1 MHVRARRRFVLSS
14 AAILAAGMLPGKAV
28 MAQLAAEHATIRIV
42 VPFSAAGPTDF
53 IARLFA
59 QALSEEL
66 KTTVIV
72 ENKPG
77 ASGNIGTQFV
87 VDGPAEGTMLVH
99 TTAAMQAVNP
109 ILYPDLRFDPA
120 KDLIPVGI
128 TGSLANVLVV
138 HPDSGVKT
146 IEELVEKGKKTELT
160 YATFGPGTSPHIYGE
175 LLRGLTG
182 IKAIP
187 IAYKG
192 SGNAKADMLA
202 GRIDFMFDS
211 MTTAVTT
218 VESGHLLGLAITSQE
233 RSALLPDVPT
243 LKEKGYGR
251 LNLNFWFT
259 LQVSAKT
266 PPEVVQRLRTAV
278 AKAAQNPA
286 YRKGVAER
294 GVDTFTVPADDV
306 ERFVREDTAVW
317 RNAVVEMGIKA
328 E

>member
-1 MHVRARRRFVLSS
+1 MHTRTRRKFILAAVMAS
-14 AAILAAGMLPGKAV
+14 AAIGTPYQAAL
-28 MAQLAAEHATIRIV
+28 AQLAADQPPIRIV

-66 KTTVIV
+66 KATVVV
-72 ENKPG
+72 ENKAG

-87 VDGPAEGTMLVH
+87 VDGPSDGTMLVH

-109 ILYPDLRFDPA
+109 ILYPGQRFDPA
-120 KDLIPVGI
+120 RDLIPIGI

-146 IEELVEKGKKTELT
+146 IEDLIKKGKDTELT

-202 GRIDFMFDS
+202 GRLDFMFDS

-218 VESGHLLGLAITSQE
+218 VEAGQLLGLAITSQE

-243 LKEKGYGR
+243 LKEKGYGKS
-251 LNLNFWFT
+251 NLNFWFVM
-259 LQVSAKT
+259 QASAKT
-266 PPEVVQRLRTAV
+266 PPEVIKRLRTAV
-278 AKAAQNPA
+278 ARAAQNPA
-286 YRKGVAER
+286 YRKGVTER
-294 GVDTFTVPADDV
+294 GVDPFTVAPEDV

-317 RNAVVEMGIKA
+317 RQAVQEMGIKA

>member
-1 MHVRARRRFVLSS
+1 MHTINRRTFLLQAAAASAIGALPVS
-14 AAILAAGMLPGKAV
+14 AAI
-28 MAQLAAEHATIRIV
+28 AQATHPNTMRLI

-59 QALSEEL
+59 QALAEEL
-66 KTTVIV
+66 KTTVVV
-72 ENKPG
+72 ENKAG

-87 VDGPAEGTMLVH
+87 VDAPAEGTMLVH

-109 ILYPDLRFDPA
+109 ILYPDQRFDPA
-120 KDLIPVGI
+120 RDLVPIGI

-138 HPDSGVKT
+138 HPQSGVKSV
-146 IEELVEKGKKTELT
+146 EELIKKGKETELT
-160 YATFGPGTSPHIYGE
+160 FATFGPGTSPHIYGE

-218 VESGHLLGLAITSQE
+218 VESGQLVGLAITSQE
-233 RSALLPDVPT
+233 RSPLLPEVPT
-243 LKEKGYGR
+243 LKEKGFGR
-251 LNLNFWFT
+251 SNLNFWFV
-259 LQVSAKT
+259 LQASAKT
-266 PPEVVQRLRTAV
+266 PPDVVNRLRQAV
-278 AKAAQNPA
+278 ARAVQNPA
-286 YRKGVAER
+286 YRKGVTER
-294 GVDTFTVPADDV
+294 GVDPFTVPPDDV
-306 ERFVREDTAVW
+306 ERFVRDDTAAW
-317 RNAVVEMGIKA
+317 RKAVLDMGIKA

>member
-1 MHVRARRRFVLSS
+1 MHVRDRRNFILGS
-14 AAILAAGMLPGKAV
+14 AAAMAAAVMPGQAV
-28 MAQLAAEHATIRIV
+28 MAQLMGDQSTLRIV

-59 QALSEEL
+59 QALAQEL
-66 KTTVIV
+66 KSTVIV

-87 VDGPAEGTMLVH
+87 VDGPADGTMLVH

-109 ILYPDLRFDPA
+109 ILYPNQRFDPA

-128 TGSLANVLVV
+128 TGSLANMLVV
-138 HPDSGVKT
+138 HPESGVKT

-160 YATFGPGTSPHIYGE
+160 FATFGPGTSPHIYGE
-175 LLRGLTG
+175 LLRKLTG
-182 IKAIP
+182 IKAMP

-218 VESGHLLGLAITSQE
+218 VEGGQLLGLAITSQE
-233 RSALLPDVPT
+233 RSPLLPNVPT
-243 LKEKGYGR
+243 LKEKGYGG
-251 LNLNFWFT
+251 LNLNFWFV
-259 LQVSAKT
+259 LQVPAKT

-278 AKAAQNPA
+278 AKAAQDPA

-294 GVDTFTVPADDV
+294 GVDTFTVPADQV
-306 ERFVREDTAVW
+306 ERFVREDTEVW
-317 RNAVVEMGIKA
+317 RKAVVQMGIKA

>member
-1 MHVRARRRFVLSS
+1 MPVHARRQFSLRC
-14 AAILAAGMLPGKAV
+14 AATLAAAALPGKPLL
-28 MAQLAAEHATIRIV
+28 AQRAGDTMRIV

-59 QALSEEL
+59 QALAEEL
-66 KTTVIV
+66 KLNVIID
-72 ENKPG
+72 NKPG
-77 ASGNIGTQFV
+77 ASGQIGTQYV
-87 VDGPAEGTMLVH
+87 VDAPADGLLMVH
-99 TTAAMQAVNP
+99 TTAAMQSVNP
-109 ILYPDLRFDPA
+109 IMYPNQRFNPA
-120 KDLIPVGI
+120 RDLIPVGI

-138 HPDSGVKT
+138 HPDSGVNT
-146 IEELVEKGKKTELT
+146 IEELVAKGKQTELT
-160 YATFGPGTSPHIYGE
+160 FATFGPGTSPHIYGE

-182 IKAIP
+182 IKAAP

-218 VESGHLLGLAITSQE
+218 IKGQQLRGLAITTQE

-251 LNLNFWFT
+251 LNLNFWFV

-266 PPEVVQRLRTAV
+266 PPDVVARLRTAV
-278 AKAAQNPA
+278 ERTAHNPA
-286 YRKGVAER
+286 YQKGVAER
-294 GVDTFTVPADDV
+294 GVNLFTVAAKDVQAFVAAD
-306 ERFVREDTAVW
+306 TQVW
-317 RNAVVEMGIKA
+317 RDAIAQLGIQP

>member
-1 MHVRARRRFVLSS
+1 MHIPNRRKFVLAAAMAS
-14 AAILAAGMLPGKAV
+14 AAIIIPPKAV
-28 MAQLAAEHATIRIV
+28 MAQLIGDQSTIRLV

-66 KTTVIV
+66 KATVVV
-72 ENKPG
+72 ENKAG

-87 VDGPAEGTMLVH
+87 VDAPAEGTMLVH

-109 ILYPDLRFDPA
+109 NLYPGQRFDPA
-120 KDLIPVGI
+120 KDLVPIGI

-138 HPDSGVKT
+138 HPDSGMKT
-146 IEELVEKGKKTELT
+146 IEDLIKKGKEKELT
-160 YATFGPGTSPHIYGE
+160 FATFGPGTSPHIYGE

-218 VESGHLLGLAITSQE
+218 VEGGQLVGLAITSQE
-233 RSALLPDVPT
+233 RSALLPNV
-243 LKEKGYGR
+243 
-251 LNLNFWFT
+251 
-259 LQVSAKT
+259 
-266 PPEVVQRLRTAV
+266 
-278 AKAAQNPA
+278 
-286 YRKGVAER
+286 
-294 GVDTFTVPADDV
+294 
-306 ERFVREDTAVW
+306 
-317 RNAVVEMGIKA
+317 
-328 E
+328 

>member
-1 MHVRARRRFVLSS
+1 MHTRNRRNFLLGS
-14 AAILAAGMLPGKAV
+14 ALALASTVIPGQAA
-28 MAQLAAEHATIRIV
+28 MAQMAADQPTVRLV

-59 QALSEEL
+59 QALAEEL
-66 KTTVIV
+66 KANVIV

-87 VDGPAEGTMLVH
+87 VDGPTDGSMLVH

-109 ILYPDLRFDPA
+109 ILYPSQRFNPE

-138 HPDSGVKT
+138 HPESGVKS
-146 IEELVEKGKKTELT
+146 IEDLVEKGKKTELT

-202 GRIDFMFDS
+202 GRLDFMFDS

-218 VESGHLLGLAITSQE
+218 VDGGQLLGLAITSPE
-233 RSALLPDVPT
+233 RSPLLPNVPT
-243 LKEKGYGR
+243 LKEKGYGDQ
-251 LNLNFWFT
+251 NLNFWFV

-266 PPEVVQRLRTAV
+266 PAETVQRLRTAIE
-278 AKAAQNPA
+278 KAAMNPA

-294 GVDTFTVPADDV
+294 GVDAFTVPANDV
-306 ERFVREDTAVW
+306 ERFVREDTETW
-317 RNAVVEMGIKA
+317 RKGVTAMGIKA

>member
-1 MHVRARRRFVLSS
+1 MPAHARRQFSLGC
-14 AAILAAGMLPGKAV
+14 AATLAAAALPGKPLL
-28 MAQLAAEHATIRIV
+28 AQRAGDTLRIV

-59 QALSEEL
+59 QALAEEL
-66 KTTVIV
+66 KLNVII

-77 ASGNIGTQFV
+77 ASGQIGTQYV
-87 VDGPAEGTMLVH
+87 VDAPADGLLMVH
-99 TTAAMQAVNP
+99 TTAAMQSVNP
-109 ILYPDLRFDPA
+109 IMYPNQRFNPA
-120 KDLIPVGI
+120 RDLIPVGI

-138 HPDSGVKT
+138 HPDSGVNT
-146 IEELVEKGKKTELT
+146 IEELVAKGKQTELT
-160 YATFGPGTSPHIYGE
+160 FATFGPGTSPHIYGE

-182 IKAIP
+182 IKAAP

-192 SGNAKADMLA
+192 SGNAKTDMLA

-218 VESGHLLGLAITSQE
+218 IKGQQLRGLAITTQE

-251 LNLNFWFT
+251 LNLNFWFV

-266 PPEVVQRLRTAV
+266 PPDVVARLRQAV
-278 AKAAQNPA
+278 ERAVRNPA
-286 YRKGVAER
+286 YQQGVAER
-294 GVDTFTVPADDV
+294 GVNLFTVAANEV
-306 ERFVREDTAVW
+306 ESFVRTDTQVW
-317 RNAVVEMGIKA
+317 RDAVTQLGIKP

>member
-1 MHVRARRRFVLSS
+1 MNISNRRKFVLAAAMAS
-14 AAILAAGMLPGKAV
+14 AAIIIPSKAV
-28 MAQLAAEHATIRIV
+28 MAQLIGDQSTIRLV

-66 KTTVIV
+66 KATVVV
-72 ENKPG
+72 ENKAG

-87 VDGPAEGTMLVH
+87 VDAPAEGTMLVH

-109 ILYPDLRFDPA
+109 ILYPGQRFDPA
-120 KDLIPVGI
+120 KDLVPIGI
-128 TGSLANVLVV
+128 TGALANVLVV

-146 IEELVEKGKKTELT
+146 IEDLIKKGREKELT
-160 YATFGPGTSPHIYGE
+160 FATFGPGTSPHIYGE

-202 GRIDFMFDS
+202 GHIDFMFDS

-218 VESGHLLGLAITSQE
+218 VEGGQLVGLAITSQE
-233 RSALLPDVPT
+233 RSPLLPNVPT
-243 LKEKGYGR
+243 LKEKGYGKS
-251 LNLNFWFT
+251 NLNFWFV
-259 LQVSAKT
+259 LQASAKT
-266 PPEVVQRLRTAV
+266 PPETVKRLRLAV

-294 GVDTFTVPADDV
+294 GVDPFTVPADDV
-306 ERFVREDTAVW
+306 ERFVREDTEVW
-317 RNAVVEMGIKA
+317 RKAVVEMGIKA

>member
-1 MHVRARRRFVLSS
+1 MQMLNRRTFIAGAIVAS
-14 AAILAAGMLPGKAV
+14 AAIALPYEAA
-28 MAQLAAEHATIRIV
+28 MAQLTGEQSTMRLI

-59 QALSEEL
+59 QALSDEL
-66 KTTVIV
+66 KTTVVV
-72 ENKPG
+72 ENKAG

-87 VDGPAEGTMLVH
+87 VDGPGDGTMLVH

-109 ILYPDLRFDPA
+109 ILYPTQRFDPA
-120 KDLIPVGI
+120 KDLIPIGI

-138 HPDSGVKT
+138 HPESGVKT
-146 IEELVEKGKKTELT
+146 IEDLIKKGKEKELT

-218 VESGHLLGLAITSQE
+218 VEGGQLLGLAITSQE
-233 RSALLPDVPT
+233 RSALLPNVPT
-243 LKEKGYGR
+243 LKEKGYGKS
-251 LNLNFWFT
+251 NLNFWFV
-259 LQVSAKT
+259 LQASAKT
-266 PPEVVQRLRTAV
+266 PPQTVQRLRAAV

-294 GVDTFTVPADDV
+294 GVDTFTVPAADV
-306 ERFVREDTAVW
+306 ERFVREDTEVW
-317 RNAVVEMGIKA
+317 RKAVLEMGIKA

>member
-1 MHVRARRRFVLSS
+1 MQRHPRRTFIVHSTLI
-14 AAILAAGMLPGKAV
+14 AALAALPLSV
-28 MAQLAAEHATIRIV
+28 SVAQTDNGSAPVRIV

-59 QALSEEL
+59 KALSDEL

-77 ASGNIGTQFV
+77 ASGNIGTQYV
-87 VDGPAEGTMLVH
+87 VDGPADGTVLVH

-109 ILYPDLRFDPA
+109 ILYPDQRFHPA
-120 KDLIPVGI
+120 KDLTPIGI

-138 HPDSGVKT
+138 HPDSGINS
-146 IEELVEKGKKTELT
+146 IEELVEKGKTTELT

-175 LLRGLTG
+175 LLTGLTG

-218 VESGHLLGLAITSQE
+218 VEGGQLRGLATTAPE

-243 LKEKGYGR
+243 LKEKGYGKQ
-251 LNLNFWFT
+251 NLNFWFA
-259 LQVSAKT
+259 LQAPSKT
-266 PPEVVQRLRTAV
+266 PADVVERLRISV
-278 AKAAQNPA
+278 ANAANNPTYKAA
-286 YRKGVAER
+286 VAER
-294 GVDTFTVPADDV
+294 GVDTFTVPASDV
-306 ERFVREDTAVW
+306 ERFITEDTEVW
-317 RNAVVEMGIKA
+317 RQGVTAMGIKA

>member
-1 MHVRARRRFVLSS
+1 MHTHDRRKFMLRSV
-14 AAILAAGMLPGKAV
+14 AAIAAAALPGKAL
-28 MAQLAAEHATIRIV
+28 MAQAAGEHATMRIV

-59 QALSEEL
+59 QALAEEM
-66 KTTVIV
+66 KTNVIV

-77 ASGNIGTQFV
+77 ASGNIGTQYV
-87 VDGPAEGTMLVH
+87 VDGVADGSMLVH
-99 TTAAMQAVNP
+99 TTAAMQSVNP
-109 ILYPDLRFDPA
+109 ILYPDQRFDPA
-120 KDLIPVGI
+120 RDLIPIGI

-146 IEELVEKGKKTELT
+146 IEELVEKGRKTELT
-160 YATFGPGTSPHIYGE
+160 FATFGPGTSPHIYGE

-182 IKAIP
+182 IKAVP

-218 VESGHLLGLAITSQE
+218 VEGKQLLGLAITSQE
-233 RSALLPDVPT
+233 RSPLLPGVPT
-243 LKEKGYGR
+243 LKEKGYGG
-251 LNLNFWFT
+251 LNLNFWFV

-266 PPEVVQRLRTAV
+266 PPETVKRLRAAV
-278 AKAAQNPA
+278 ARAVANPA
-286 YRKGVAER
+286 YKKGVAER
-294 GVDTFTVPADDV
+294 GVDTFTVPADEV
-306 ERFVREDTAVW
+306 ERFVRADTQVW
-317 RNAVVEMGIKA
+317 RDAVTKMGIKA

>member
-1 MHVRARRRFVLSS
+1 MPIHNRRKFLLSS
-14 AAILAAGMLPGKAV
+14 ASALAAAVVPGQAV
-28 MAQLAAEHATIRIV
+28 MAQLTGNPSTMRIV

-66 KTTVIV
+66 KATVVV

-77 ASGNIGTQFV
+77 ASGNIGTQYV
-87 VDGPAEGTMLVH
+87 VDAPADGTLLVH

-109 ILYPDLRFDPA
+109 ILYPGQRFSPA
-120 KDLIPVGI
+120 KDLIPIGI

-138 HPDSGVKT
+138 HPESGVKT
-146 IEELVEKGKKTELT
+146 IEDLVEKGKKTELT
-160 YATFGPGTSPHIYGE
+160 FATFGPGTSPHIYGE

-218 VESGHLLGLAITSQE
+218 IESGHLLGLAITSQE

-251 LNLNFWFT
+251 LNLNFWFV
-259 LQVSAKT
+259 LQVSSKT
-266 PPEVVQRLRTAV
+266 SPEIVQRLRTAV
-278 AKAAQNPA
+278 ARAAQNPA

-294 GVDTFTVPADDV
+294 GVDTFTVPADQV
-306 ERFVREDTAVW
+306 EQFVHEDTEVW
-317 RNAVVEMGIKA
+317 RNAVLEMGIKA

>member
-1 MHVRARRRFVLSS
+1 MPIKNRRKFLLSS
-14 AAILAAGMLPGKAV
+14 ASALVAAAMPGQAV
-28 MAQLAAEHATIRIV
+28 MAQLTGNPSTMRIV

-66 KTTVIV
+66 KATVVV

-77 ASGNIGTQFV
+77 ASGNIGTQYV
-87 VDGPAEGTMLVH
+87 VDAPADGTLLVH

-109 ILYPDLRFDPA
+109 ILYPDQRFNPA
-120 KDLIPVGI
+120 KDLIPIGI

-146 IEELVEKGKKTELT
+146 IEDLVEKGKKTELT
-160 YATFGPGTSPHIYGE
+160 FATFGPGTSPHIYGE
-175 LLRGLTG
+175 VLRGLTG

-218 VESGHLLGLAITSQE
+218 IESGHLRGLAITSQE

-251 LNLNFWFT
+251 LNLNFWFV

-266 PPEVVQRLRTAV
+266 SPDVVQRLRTAV
-278 AKAAQNPA
+278 ARAAQNPA

-294 GVDTFTVPADDV
+294 GVDTFTVPADQV
-306 ERFVREDTAVW
+306 EQFVREDTAVW
-317 RNAVVEMGIKA
+317 RNAVLDMGIKA

>member
-1 MHVRARRRFVLSS
+1 MHAINRRKFILGS
-14 AAILAAGMLPGKAV
+14 AATLAAATVPGHAV
-28 MAQLAAEHATIRIV
+28 MAQLRGDQATVRLV

-59 QALSEEL
+59 QALAEEL
-66 KTTVIV
+66 QATVVV

-87 VDGPAEGTMLVH
+87 VDGPAEGTLLVH
-99 TTAAMQAVNP
+99 TTAAMQSVNP
-109 ILYPDLRFDPA
+109 ILYPSQRFDPA

-160 YATFGPGTSPHIYGE
+160 FATFGPGTSPHIYGE

-218 VESGHLLGLAITSQE
+218 VEGGQLLGLAITSQE
-233 RSALLPDVPT
+233 RSPLLPNVPT
-243 LKEKGYGR
+243 LKEKGYGG
-251 LNLNFWFT
+251 LNLNFWFV

-286 YRKGVAER
+286 YKKGVAER
-294 GVDTFTVPADDV
+294 GVDTFTVPADQV
-306 ERFVREDTAVW
+306 ERFVREDTEVW
-317 RNAVVEMGIKA
+317 RKAVTEMGIKA

>member
-1 MHVRARRRFVLSS
+1 MHLRDRRKFVLSS
-14 AAILAAGMLPGKAV
+14 AAALAAAFVPGKAV
-28 MAQLAAEHATIRIV
+28 LAQLMGEQSTLRIV

-59 QALSEEL
+59 QALSDEL
-66 KTTVIV
+66 KATVVV

-87 VDGPAEGTMLVH
+87 VDAPTQGTMLVH

-109 ILYPDLRFDPA
+109 ILYPNQRFDPA
-120 KDLIPVGI
+120 KDLIPIGI
-128 TGSLANVLVV
+128 TGSLANMLVV
-138 HPDSGVKT
+138 HPESGVKT
-146 IEELVEKGKKTELT
+146 IEDLVEKGKKTELT

-218 VESGHLLGLAITSQE
+218 VQSGQLLGLAITSPE

-251 LNLNFWFT
+251 LNLNFWFV
-259 LQVSAKT
+259 LQVSSKT
-266 PPEVVQRLRTAV
+266 PSEVVQRLRVAV

-294 GVDTFTVPADDV
+294 GVDTFTVPADEV
-306 ERFVREDTAVW
+306 ERFVREDTEVW
-317 RNAVVEMGIKA
+317 RKTVVEMGIKA

>member
-1 MHVRARRRFVLSS
+1 MHVRDRRKFVLGS
-14 AAILAAGMLPGKAV
+14 AAALAAAALPGKAV
-28 MAQLAAEHATIRIV
+28 MAQLTGDASTMRIV

-59 QALSEEL
+59 QALAEEL
-66 KTTVIV
+66 KATVIV

-87 VDGPAEGTMLVH
+87 VDAPADGTLLVH

-109 ILYPDLRFDPA
+109 ILYPGQRFDPA

-138 HPDSGVKT
+138 HPESGVKT
-146 IEELVEKGKKTELT
+146 IEELVAKGKQTELT

-218 VESGHLLGLAITSQE
+218 VEAGQLLGLAITSQE

-251 LNLNFWFT
+251 LNLNFWFV
-259 LQVSAKT
+259 LQVSSKT
-266 PPEVVQRLRTAV
+266 RPEVVQRLRVAV

-294 GVDTFTVPADDV
+294 GVDTFTVPADQV

-317 RNAVVEMGIKA
+317 RDAVVEMGIKA

>member
-1 MHVRARRRFVLSS
+1 MHFLKRRSLIMAALAAS
-14 AAILAAGMLPGKAV
+14 AAIGMPYKAAL
-28 MAQLAAEHATIRIV
+28 AQLAGNQQPMRIV

-59 QALSEEL
+59 QTLAEEL
-66 KTTVIV
+66 KTAVVV
-72 ENKPG
+72 ENKAG

-87 VDGPAEGTMLVH
+87 VDAPAEGTMLVH

-109 ILYPDLRFDPA
+109 ILYPTQRFDPA
-120 KDLIPVGI
+120 RDLVPIGI

-138 HPDSGVKT
+138 HPDSGVKS
-146 IEELVEKGKKTELT
+146 IEDLVKKGKTQELT

-175 LLRGLTG
+175 LLRKLTG

-218 VESGHLLGLAITSQE
+218 VEGGQLLGLAITSQE
-233 RSALLPDVPT
+233 RSALLPNVPT
-243 LKEKGYGR
+243 LKEKGFGKS
-251 LNLNFWFT
+251 NLNFWFV
-259 LQVSAKT
+259 LQASAKT
-266 PPEVVQRLRTAV
+266 PPEIVQRLRLAV
-278 AKAAQNPA
+278 AKAAQDPA

-294 GVDTFTVPADDV
+294 GVDPFTVPADQV
-306 ERFVREDTAVW
+306 ERFVREDTEVW
-317 RNAVVEMGIKA
+317 RKAVLEMGIKA